1 MSVVSTYRIHRLK
14 DHVRQQFRWSPHTIG
29 LTTVK
34 PKDYEVT
41 GTIDADGHYAAWT
54 ALRDTEDALQ
64 PGDVLESESGDLR
77 IYKYVGFEE
86 AQWHIVEGKPLPD
99 SGMSPAAPPATT

>member
-1 MSVVSTYRIHRLK
+1 M
-14 DHVRQQFRWSPHTIG
+14 RQSFRWAPHTIG

-34 PKDYEVT
+34 PKDYEQAGSVE
-41 GTIDADGHYAAWT
+41 AEGHYAAWT
-54 ALRDTEDALQ
+54 ALKESETALQ

-86 AQWHIVEGKPLPD
+86 AHWQSVEVKPVPD
-99 SGMSPAAPPATT
+99 SGSSEAAPPATA